1 MWGPL
6 LTLEPAEHLLPAL
19 PACSTLGHVVCPEA
33 APARL
38 QACTNGRLPQAG
50 ARAIGHMP
58 LPFLQEEDKLL
69 VRKREFKDKSKQRKA
84 YATHGLVR

>member
-1 MWGPL
+1 
-6 LTLEPAEHLLPAL
+6 
-19 PACSTLGHVVCPEA
+19 
-33 APARL
+33 
-38 QACTNGRLPQAG
+38 
-50 ARAIGHMP
+50 MP